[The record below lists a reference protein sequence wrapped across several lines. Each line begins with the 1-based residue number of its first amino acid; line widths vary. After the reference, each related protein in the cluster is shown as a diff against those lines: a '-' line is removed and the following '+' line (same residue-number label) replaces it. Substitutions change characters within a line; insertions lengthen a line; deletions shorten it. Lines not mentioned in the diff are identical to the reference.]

1 MSMFPIA
8 SQTGNGSATNI
19 TFSSIPTGF
28 THLQVRCYLRG
39 VRSFS
44 AEQVYI
50 RLNGDTGNNYA
61 YHYMN
66 GNGSSTDTSGVASTN
81 VILTHEMPAAN
92 ETANIYS
99 VIITDILDW
108 QDTNKNKTIRSLS
121 GYDNNANTGL
131 ISSKVW
137 FSSGLRIN
145 TAAIT
150 SVTILSNG
158 AFTSASRFDLYGI
171 STSNVTGA

>member
-1 MSMFPIA
+1 MVWIA
-8 SQTGNGSATNI
+8 GQTGNGSASTI
-19 TFSSIPTGF
+19 TFSSIPTDF

-39 VRSFS
+39 VRSFA

-61 YHYMN
+61 YHYLY
-66 GNGSSTDTSGVASTN
+66 GDGSAVTSSGAASSN

-99 VIITDILDW
+99 VMIADILDW
-108 QDTNKNKTIRSLS
+108 QNTNKNKTVRLLA
-121 GYDNNANTGL
+121 GHDNNANTGVYAAKAWL
-131 ISSKVW
+131 
-137 FSSGLRIN
+137 SSGFRNN

-150 SVTILSNG
+150 SLSVLSNG

-171 STSNVTGA
+171 TSSSVTGA

>member
-1 MSMFPIA
+1 MVWIA
-8 SQTGNGSATNI
+8 GQAGNGSASSI

-44 AEQVYI
+44 KEQVYI
-50 RLNGDTGNNYA
+50 RLNGDAGSNYA
-61 YHYMN
+61 YHYIL
-66 GNGSSTDTSGVASTN
+66 GDGSTAQSSGGATQN
-81 VILTHEMPAAN
+81 VMLINEMPAAN

-99 VIITDILDW
+99 IMITDVLDY
-108 QDTNKNKTIRSLS
+108 QNTNKNKTIRSLA
-121 GYDNNANTGL
+121 GYDNNGNTGVTNASVW
-131 ISSKVW
+131 ISSG
-137 FSSGLRIN
+137 FRNN

-150 SVTILSNG
+150 SLSVLSNG

-171 STSNVTGA
+171 TTSQVTGA